1 MSFVVL
7 PSVPCVKGD
16 HYAFREADDLISKE
30 SHCLNKQGPRILCL
44 KQTQRPS
51 RCVCKECFVSKPC
64 LAKDL
69 KWMGV
74 GILTLK
80 KYLSYLGT
88 YTILF
93 MGLNYTD
100 FKLGKRSETVYF

>member
-1 MSFVVL
+1 M
-7 PSVPCVKGD
+7 P
-16 HYAFREADDLISKE
+16 FREADDLISKE

-44 KQTQRPS
+44 SGPEFKNKQRPS
-51 RCVCKECFVSKPC
+51 RCVCKECFVSKLC

-69 KWMGV
+69 KCGGV

-88 YTILF
+88 YTLLF
-93 MGLNYTD
+93 MGLHYTD
-100 FKLGKRSETVYF
+100 FRLGKRSEAVYF